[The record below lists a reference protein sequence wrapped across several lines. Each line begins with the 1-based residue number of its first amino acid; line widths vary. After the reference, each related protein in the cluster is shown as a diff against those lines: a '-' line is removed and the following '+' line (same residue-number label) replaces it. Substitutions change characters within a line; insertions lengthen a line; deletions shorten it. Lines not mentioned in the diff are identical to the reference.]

1 MMDVNQTYCC
11 NHFMMCVNQIIILY
25 ILNILYNAISQLYL
39 NKNRKKKTKSH
50 RKKKNKT

>member
-25 ILNILYNAISQLYL
+25 ILNILYNTISQLYL
-39 NKNRKKKTKSH
+39 NKTGRRKQNLTERKK
-50 RKKKNKT
+50 